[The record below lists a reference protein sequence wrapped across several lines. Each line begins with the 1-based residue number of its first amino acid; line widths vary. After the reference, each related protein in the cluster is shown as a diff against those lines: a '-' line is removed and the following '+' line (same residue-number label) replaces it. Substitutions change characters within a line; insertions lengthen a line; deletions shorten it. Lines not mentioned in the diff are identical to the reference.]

1 MGVYYMRDHM
11 ERNVMKLILITL
23 VSGAAGHLVM
33 SAFIENNALHG
44 LFGGALIA
52 AIIILI
58 RMDVKE

>member
-1 MGVYYMRDHM
+1 
-11 ERNVMKLILITL
+11 MKLILITL